1 MARREVDVAAI
12 LGGQLA
18 KVSDS
23 DTNGR
28 EQIQYINLE
37 LLDADEANFY
47 TIKDIDKLAANIE
60 LCGLQQPLRV
70 HPEENGRYKVVSGHR
85 RRAALQL
92 LAKDDPDKWRQA
104 ACIVERGDASP
115 AMRELRLILAN
126 SDTRQLTSSE
136 ISKQADRVESLL
148 YQLQEEEGVVFPGRM
163 RDQVAAACKISATK
177 RGVLKVIRAKLV
189 PVYLDLFDADKLPEA
204 SAYALARMPEDLQLE
219 IFAACKGKVN
229 SCALD
234 QYRKTVQEGLP
245 KPKEPLRCPDGQQPC
260 THKAAFLR
268 HDCNNY
274 WDQCYGATCCMECD
288 RAMRDWSPCASACS
302 KAKAAKSAKLAKKK
316 QQEER
321 RKEKETAKNQALSE
335 PVAAFWRR
343 LQDAAGGQL
352 SDRDLNKLT
361 NGASYYRDDI
371 RHMLDGTFKA
381 TSYSDG
387 SYTYPRLDHFRQFC
401 LDHQVSADAL
411 LELPAADPP
420 EGQLTIAGWM
430 PRGID
435 PAEPGDFAVLVDFGG
450 GYLVHAFY
458 SWNGTEW
465 IFSRGVAEDLP
476 SWWMRLP
483 PVPDG
488 ETCEKEEQHESDDT

>member
-1 MARREVDVAAI
+1 MATRDVNIAAI
-12 LGGQLA
+12 LDGQLA

-28 EQIQYINLE
+28 EQIQYIDLD

-70 HPEENGRYKVVSGHR
+70 RPEENGRYKVVSGHR
-85 RRAALQL
+85 RRAALHL
-92 LAKDDPDKWRQA
+92 LAKDDPDKWRQV

-136 ISKQADRVESLL
+136 VSKQAERVERLL
-148 YQLQEEEGVVFPGRM
+148 YQLKEEGVEFPGRM
-163 RDQVAAACKISATK
+163 RDQVANACKVSATK
-177 RGVLKVIRAKLV
+177 LGVLKVIRAKLV

-204 SAYALARMPEDLQLE
+204 SAYALARMPEELQLE

-234 QYRKTVQEGLP
+234 KYLKKVQEGLP

-268 HDCNNY
+268 HDCNST
-274 WDQCYGATCCMECD
+274 WDQCYGATCCLECD
-288 RAMRDWSPCASACS
+288 RAMRECYPCASACS

-316 QQEER
+316 QQEEK
-321 RKEKETAKNQALSE
+321 RKEKEMAKNQVKSE

-361 NGASYYRDDI
+361 NGYYFSDI
-371 RHMLDGTFKA
+371 RKMLDGTYQA
-381 TSYSDG
+381 NEYSDG
-387 SYTYPRLDHFRQFC
+387 SGSYPSVDHFRQFC

-411 LELPAADPP
+411 LELPATDPP

-430 PRGID
+430 PGGID
-435 PAEPGDFAVLVDFGG
+435 PAEPGDFAVLVDFGA
-450 GYLVHAFY
+450 GYFVHEFY

-465 IFSRGVAEDLP
+465 IFSGGEAEDLP
-476 SWWMRLP
+476 SWWLRLP
-483 PVPDG
+483 PEPDRG
-488 ETCEKEEQHESDDT
+488 TREKEDPNDDTE

>member
-1 MARREVDVAAI
+1 MPRNKVDVAAI

-28 EQIQYINLE
+28 EQIEYIELE

-47 TIKDIDKLAANIE
+47 SIQGIDKLAANIE
-60 LCGLQQPLRV
+60 VCGLQQPLRV
-70 HPEENGRYKVVSGHR
+70 HQEENGRYKVVSGHR

-92 LAKDDPDKWRQA
+92 LAKDNPDKWRQV
-104 ACIVERGDASP
+104 ACIVERGGESP

-148 YQLQEEEGVVFPGRM
+148 YQLKEEEGMVFPGRM

-177 RGVLKVIRAKLV
+177 RGVLKIIRAKLV

-204 SAYALARMPEDLQLE
+204 SAYALARMPESLQLE

-234 QYRKTVQEGLP
+234 QYRKQVQEGLP
-245 KPKEPLRCPDGQQPC
+245 KPKEPLCCPDGKQPC
-260 THKAAFLR
+260 THYAAFLR
-268 HDCNNY
+268 HDCNNN

-316 QQEER
+316 QQEEK
-321 RKEKETAKNQALSE
+321 RKEKETAKNQVKSK
-335 PVAAFWRR
+335 PVAEFWLR

-352 SDRDLNKLT
+352 SDHDLNKLT
-361 NGASYYRDDI
+361 NGYYFSDI
-371 RHMLDGTFKA
+371 RKMLDGTYQA
-381 TSYSDG
+381 NEYSDG
-387 SYTYPRLDHFRQFC
+387 SGSYPRVDNFRQFC
-401 LDHQVSADAL
+401 LDNHVSADEVLGILIAA
-411 LELPAADPP
+411 PAQWQPLDEAHWPAD
-420 EGQLTIAGWM
+420 GQLVAIAWNNPLGGTYYETARCVGGYYDTYPFVDTDVGCELDEPSHVDYEAGYWWM
-430 PRGID
+430 P
-435 PAEPGDFAVLVDFGG
+435 
-450 GYLVHAFY
+450 
-458 SWNGTEW
+458 
-465 IFSRGVAEDLP
+465 LP
-476 SWWMRLP
+476 
-483 PVPDG
+483 
-488 ETCEKEEQHESDDT
+488 EKEERPNA

>member
-28 EQIQYINLE
+28 EQIQYIDLE

-47 TIKDIDKLAANIE
+47 SIKGIHALAANIE

-70 HPEENGRYKVVSGHR
+70 RPAENGRYKVVSGHR
-85 RRAALQL
+85 RRAALQS
-92 LAKDDPDKWRQA
+92 LAAEDPEKWRQA
-104 ACIVERGDASP
+104 ACIVEHGDESP

-126 SDTRQLTSSE
+126 SDTRQLTSAE
-136 ISKQADRVESLL
+136 ISKQAERVEMLL
-148 YQLQEEEGVVFPGRM
+148 YQLKKEGVEFPGRM
-163 RDQVAAACKISATK
+163 RDQVAAACKVSATK
-177 RGVLKVIRAKLV
+177 LGVLKVIREKLV
-189 PVYLDLFDADKLPEA
+189 PSYLELFNAGKLPEA
-204 SAYALARMPEDLQLE
+204 SAYALARMPDTLQED
-219 IFAACKGKVN
+219 IFAACKERVS

-234 QYRKTVQEGLP
+234 EYRKTAQEGLP
-245 KPKEPLRCPDGQQPC
+245 KPKEPLHCPDGQQSC
-260 THKAAFLR
+260 THHAAFLR
-268 HDCNNY
+268 HDCNNN

-288 RAMRDWSPCASACS
+288 RAMREWSPCSSACS
-302 KAKAAKSAKLAKKK
+302 KAKAAKTAKLAARRKREEKQKEREKKK
-316 QQEER
+316 NQIAS
-321 RKEKETAKNQALSE
+321 ET
-335 PVAAFWRR
+335 VAAFWRR
-343 LQDAAGGQL
+343 VEAATNGKL
-352 SDRDLNKLT
+352 SDRELISLT
-361 NGASYYRDDI
+361 NGASYYSTDI
-371 RHMLDGTFKA
+371 RKMLDGTFQANEYKDG
-381 TSYSDG
+381 TG
-387 SYTYPRLDHFRQFC
+387 SYPRVDYFRQFC

-411 LELPAADPP
+411 LELPAADQP

-430 PRGID
+430 PGGTD
-435 PAEPGDFAVLVDFGG
+435 PAEPGDFVVLVDFGS
-450 GYLVHAFY
+450 GYFVHAFY